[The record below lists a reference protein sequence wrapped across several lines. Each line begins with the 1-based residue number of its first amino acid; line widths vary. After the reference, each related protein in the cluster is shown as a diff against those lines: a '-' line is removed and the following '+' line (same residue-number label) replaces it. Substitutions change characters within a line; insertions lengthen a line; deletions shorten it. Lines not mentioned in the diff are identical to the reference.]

1 MRKLIDGALVV
12 SLVLFLVSCGGKH
25 MVAKDPLL
33 KPAEGKA
40 LVNFIRPSWYGKA
53 MENAMWDG
61 EKLIGVVYGQT
72 TFQYECDPG
81 EHLFISWSE
90 YKSPMEAELLP
101 GRVYYVLLEAGMGA
115 WRLRVHQIPIN
126 PSHELWQD
134 AMTWQQ
140 TLPNYTV
147 DPAVLSQMEAKG
159 HAKLVKY
166 LDKYHTK
173 IVGTKH
179 VQYLRPEDGV
189 PVE

>member
-1 MRKLIDGALVV
+1 MRRLISGALVV
-12 SLVLFLVSCGGKH
+12 FLALLLVSCG
-25 MVAKDPLL
+25 AKYMIPQDPMP
-33 KPAEGKA
+33 KPSEGKA

-53 MENAMWDG
+53 MENTIWDG
-61 EKLIGVVYGQT
+61 EKLIGVVYGQQ

-90 YKSPMEAELLP
+90 YKSPVEADLLP
-101 GRVYYVLLEAGMGA
+101 NRVYYVVLETGMGG
-115 WRLRVHQIPIN
+115 WRIRVHQIPVN

-134 AMTWQQ
+134 ALTWQK

-147 DPAVLSQMEAKG
+147 EKSALAQIEAEG
-159 HAKLVKY
+159 HAKIIKY
-166 LDKYHTK
+166 IDKYHTK

-179 VQYLRPEDGV
+179 VKYLRPEDGV